1 MKKFFIALAL
11 SFSYIILGI
20 ISMKYVTMPSGI
32 AIAWLPNSLLLA
44 LFLTKNIK
52 EWKYYIPFFIVA
64 EVIADYQVFTVIQA
78 LQFSFINLFETMFGA
93 YVIKKISAK
102 EGACFTNTKY
112 VLVFFLVGLNL
123 MPALSGLLGAIVYYT
138 QIDAKTTFFEFWRIW
153 FFGDSIGILLLTP
166 IIVLLK
172 GNYKLLKNYDFNI
185 QNILTALLSISL
197 AIILF
202 SFTDVSFIL
211 PTTPLLFILLLL
223 WIVHK
228 QGLLPGM
235 IIALLISSI
244 AIYYTSSG
252 IGPFSVFGVQGTTI
266 YLQEFITL
274 LVIVTLFFGALN
286 QEINNSNEKLEE
298 LNKNLENKIEEK
310 TKSLIEANEKL
321 NHLAAKDSL
330 TNIFNRRMLDE
341 YISQQTI
348 KAKRHNNNLSLI
360 MVDIDHFKEVN
371 DKYGHQVGDEVIIS
385 LVDIISKNIRKSD
398 IFGRWGGEEF
408 IILLPETSLYQATIV
423 AQNIREKVE
432 EYIFYKVGKK
442 TISLGVSEFNSD
454 EDSSI
459 FIKRADNALYKAK
472 SDGRNR
478 VVAIS

>member
-1 MKKFFIALAL
+1 
-11 SFSYIILGI
+11 
-20 ISMKYVTMPSGI
+20 
-32 AIAWLPNSLLLA
+32 
-44 LFLTKNIK
+44 
-52 EWKYYIPFFIVA
+52 
-64 EVIADYQVFTVIQA
+64 
-78 LQFSFINLFETMFGA
+78 
-93 YVIKKISAK
+93 
-102 EGACFTNTKY
+102 
-112 VLVFFLVGLNL
+112 
-123 MPALSGLLGAIVYYT
+123 
-138 QIDAKTTFFEFWRIW
+138 
-153 FFGDSIGILLLTP
+153 
-166 IIVLLK
+166 LLK

-330 TNIFNRRMLDE
+330 TNIFNRRMIDE

-348 KAKRHNNNLSLI
+348 KAKRYNNNLSLI